1 MFLPISNQKTTGV
14 FNTTVFCP
22 APYYELM
29 DWPSA
34 DSTDLGAPSVAPTQ
48 WRVHGRVMCH
58 LVESHVRAVQH
69 QYAYA
74 AHVDLTYAGLPPDEL
89 AAGVTPTAAAPVG
102 AAPVGAAPAAT
113 APPPAPLIPAGYF
126 AAPRA
131 EGRVL
136 FVAPDRGPEFDACI
150 AAARGQLCLVLHQA
164 RPAAAGGNTRSVPQT
179 EVAICGTL
187 SGPPEAIECAVAGAR
202 QVLTAPPLTVLRRR
216 DYSSDGARICD
227 VELSRGSYDLMRG
240 APGLIEGRE
249 VRGVGRHLSAED
261 RMLCYTLLSPAADT
275 AVCLAYDELVDLP
288 AVAGAALCPGLI
300 RCHLIGP
307 AAFVDQALA
316 WAQKRYKM

>member
-1 MFLPISNQKTTGV
+1 
-14 FNTTVFCP
+14 
-22 APYYELM
+22 M

-34 DSTDLGAPSVAPTQ
+34 DSTDLGASSVAPAQ
-48 WRVHGRVMCH
+48 WRVRGRVMCH
-58 LVESHVRAVQH
+58 LVESHVRAVQRR
-69 QYAYA
+69 YAYA
-74 AHVDLTYAGLPPDEL
+74 AHIDTTYAGLPPDEL

-102 AAPVGAAPAAT
+102 APPVGSV
-113 APPPAPLIPAGYF
+113 APPPALLIPAGYF

-150 AAARGQLCLVLHQA
+150 AAARGQRCLVLHQA
-164 RPAAAGGNTRSVPQT
+164 RPAAGGGDARPAPQT
-179 EVAICGTL
+179 DVTICGTL

-288 AVAGAALCPGLI
+288 AAGAAVCPGLI

>member
-1 MFLPISNQKTTGV
+1 
-14 FNTTVFCP
+14 
-22 APYYELM
+22 M

-34 DSTDLGAPSVAPTQ
+34 DSTDLGASSVAPAQ
-48 WRVHGRVMCH
+48 WRVRGRVMCH

-69 QYAYA
+69 RYAYA
-74 AHVDLTYAGLPPDEL
+74 AHIDTTYAGLPPDEL
-89 AAGVTPTAAAPVG
+89 AAGVTPTAVAPVGAAPVG
-102 AAPVGAAPAAT
+102 AAPVGAAPAGAAPAGAAPAAT

-164 RPAAAGGNTRSVPQT
+164 RPAAGGGDARPAPQT
-179 EVAICGTL
+179 DDAFCGTL

-216 DYSSDGARICD
+216 DYSADGARICD

-249 VRGVGRHLSAED
+249 VRGVGRHLAAED

-288 AVAGAALCPGLI
+288 AAGAAVCPGLI

-316 WAQKRYKM
+316 WAQKRYEK

>member
-1 MFLPISNQKTTGV
+1 
-14 FNTTVFCP
+14 
-22 APYYELM
+22 M

-89 AAGVTPTAAAPVG
+89 AAGVTPTAAPPTAAPLVG
-102 AAPVGAAPAAT
+102 AAAPAGAAPPRAA
-113 APPPAPLIPAGYF
+113 APLIPAGYF

-150 AAARGQLCLVLHQA
+150 AAAR
-164 RPAAAGGNTRSVPQT
+164 PAPQT
-179 EVAICGTL
+179 DVAICGTL

-202 QVLTAPPLTVLRRR
+202 QVLTAPPLTALRRR